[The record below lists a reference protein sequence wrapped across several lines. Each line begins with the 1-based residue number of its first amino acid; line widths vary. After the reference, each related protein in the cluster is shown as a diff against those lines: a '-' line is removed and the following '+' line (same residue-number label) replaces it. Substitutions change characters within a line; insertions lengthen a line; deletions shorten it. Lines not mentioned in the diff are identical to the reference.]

1 MTTVRITLMVL
12 LAMATAPVSAT
23 DWPESILVILD
34 GQPEQHLLGVHT
46 ARQQEVSVVV
56 MDVAPIGLLEENLGR
71 GLYPDTDRAGRQAER
86 RIGRLT
92 EAKKRQAINSAI
104 ARSTAA
110 AFGVRRF
117 PAIIINRRFVFE
129 GLYDLR
135 DAVRRWRNQHRSK
148 P

>member
-1 MTTVRITLMVL
+1 M
-12 LAMATAPVSAT
+12 
-23 DWPESILVILD
+23 ILD
-34 GQPEQHLLGVHT
+34 GQPEQNLLGVHT

-56 MDVAPIGLLEENLGR
+56 MDVVPIGLLEEYLGR

-104 ARSTAA
+104 ARSLAA
-110 AFGVRRF
+110 AYGVRRF
-117 PAIIINRRFVFE
+117 PAIIINRRFVYE

-135 DAVRRWRNQHRSK
+135 DAVRLWRNQRRSK